1 MGADL
6 FHAYRRTDMKKPI
19 VDFCNLST
27 RQKLVQILAKHI
39 CVCAVCRPIVRTGK
53 YNHMLQPVADFIIG
67 NDLEVQGINCLYRGY
82 SCNHQGACF
91 RITSRGMLVRL
102 LQTMSGSFKKV

>member
-6 FHAYRRTDMKKPI
+6 FHAYRRTGMKKLI

-27 RQKLVQILAKHI
+27 GHKLVKLLAKHI

-53 YNHMLQPVADFIIG
+53 YNHMLQPMADFVIG
-67 NDLEVQGINCLYRGY
+67 SDLEVQGINCLYREY

-91 RITSRGMLVRL
+91 RITSKGILVRL
-102 LQTMSGSFKKV
+102 LQTMSGSFKNV